1 MSLGMISLLT
11 LLAAIVIGFVRNA
24 NVGILCMG
32 LAMVL
37 GVIFDISASELI
49 SGFSSS
55 LFMQMVGITYLFAI
69 ISGNG
74 TLELLARKMVALV
87 GKRKGLIPFVMYI
100 LGFIICAVGPGAI
113 PSLAI
118 IPVIAI
124 PVAVSAGINPIMTAV
139 IGDLGGMSGRMSPL
153 TPEAAVVRELME
165 AQGMEGDTVPIM
177 ICLTVTALIV
187 MVIVYIYYRGWKVE
201 ERPEEEQEHLPQF
214 RPGQLLSLL
223 GLVIMAVGVLFFSWN
238 VGLTGFLVGSILIVI
253 RCGDEGQALKGI
265 PWGVILMVL
274 GVGILMN
281 VISLS
286 GGIDI
291 MVAGLETVMG
301 PRTASMIMAVAAG
314 VMSFFSSGLGVVFPT
329 LIPTA
334 SGKSEAKRS

>member
-153 TPEAAVVRELME
+153 TPDAAVVRELME

-238 VGLTGFLVGSILIVI
+238 VGLTGFLIGSILIVI
-253 RCGDEGQALKGI
+253 RC
-265 PWGVILMVL
+265 
-274 GVGILMN
+274 
-281 VISLS
+281 
-286 GGIDI
+286 
-291 MVAGLETVMG
+291 
-301 PRTASMIMAVAAG
+301 
-314 VMSFFSSGLGVVFPT
+314 
-329 LIPTA
+329 
-334 SGKSEAKRS
+334 

>member
-113 PSLAI
+113 HLWRSSRLSPFRWRSLQE
-118 IPVIAI
+118 
-124 PVAVSAGINPIMTAV
+124 ST
-139 IGDLGGMSGRMSPL
+139 PL
-153 TPEAAVVRELME
+153 
-165 AQGMEGDTVPIM
+165 
-177 ICLTVTALIV
+177 
-187 MVIVYIYYRGWKVE
+187 
-201 ERPEEEQEHLPQF
+201 
-214 RPGQLLSLL
+214 
-223 GLVIMAVGVLFFSWN
+223 
-238 VGLTGFLVGSILIVI
+238 
-253 RCGDEGQALKGI
+253 
-265 PWGVILMVL
+265 
-274 GVGILMN
+274 
-281 VISLS
+281 
-286 GGIDI
+286 
-291 MVAGLETVMG
+291 
-301 PRTASMIMAVAAG
+301 
-314 VMSFFSSGLGVVFPT
+314 
-329 LIPTA
+329 
-334 SGKSEAKRS
+334 